1 MSMLQKAMT
10 GNFSVG
16 LQSERDPQEYSSDSD
31 ASDSM
36 GDEMHDFGVSFKKGK
51 RAGEEQDMRQ
61 NLNKVDNREVKI
73 THSIMNKI
81 SASAMKDNQKKIR
94 VKDKEDR
101 ATVEQCL
108 DPRTRVIL
116 HKMVNKKFLVEINGC
131 LSTGKEANVY
141 HAVGAQ
147 GEEYA
152 IKVYKTSILV
162 FKDRERYVAGE
173 FRFRHG
179 HCKSNPRKMIKLWA
193 EKEFRN
199 LKRIATNNK
208 LRCPEAVVVKSN
220 VLVMHFV
227 GKNMECAPKLR
238 EVTGGVEYWGQLYL
252 QTVQVIRELYQEC
265 RLIHADLSEYNL
277 LVYEGAVW
285 VIDVSQSIEH
295 DHPMAFHF
303 LKRDIY
309 NINNFFTKKKVSSFT
324 CSQLFDYVT
333 GAEEEKEA
341 LKDMMDTRHNETEA
355 E

>member
-1 MSMLQKAMT
+1 M
-10 GNFSVG
+10 
-16 LQSERDPQEYSSDSD
+16 
-31 ASDSM
+31 
-36 GDEMHDFGVSFKKGK
+36 
-51 RAGEEQDMRQ
+51 
-61 NLNKVDNREVKI
+61 KVDNREVKI

-81 SASAMKDNQKKIR
+81 SASNMKDNQKKIR

-116 HKMVNKKFLVEINGC
+116 HKMVNRRFLVEINGC

-141 HAVGAQ
+141 HAVGPQ

-238 EVTGGVEYWGQLYL
+238 EVSGGVEFWGQLYL

-277 LVYEGAVW
+277 LVYEGAIW

-309 NINNFFTKKKVSSFT
+309 NINNFFTKK
-324 CSQLFDYVT
+324 
-333 GAEEEKEA
+333 
-341 LKDMMDTRHNETEA
+341 
-355 E
+355 